1 MARDC
6 IRIGVEVDRE
16 TDVALRRW
24 SRDEGRSKRR
34 QAAIGLRRLASL
46 RQEPSDQLS
55 RMTTADVLRRL
66 ELIP

>member
-6 IRIGVEVDRE
+6 IRIGAEVDRE

-34 QAAIGLRRLASL
+34 QAAICLRRLTSL
-46 RQEPSDQLS
+46 RQESPEQLLK
-55 RMTTADVLRRL
+55 MPTLDVLRRL
-66 ELIP
+66 ELVP